1 MFDSL
6 YIPSL
11 GGMSNPSQGVVW
23 HVKPGT
29 GSDGNDGLTPDTA
42 LKTLTRAKQLAFANR
57 NDVVKLYS
65 ESNTAS
71 ATTDYQT
78 ATLAWDKN
86 LLHLVGVN
94 SGSFVSQR
102 SRVAN
107 ASASVLSPLVTVSAS
122 GCYFRD
128 LQFYHG
134 IADATALVDV
144 NVTGQRNRFDNVHFA
159 GVADA
164 TQSAAGACSLKIDG
178 GAENVFSN
186 CVIGVDT
193 STYDADATGVLFDTA
208 ATRNKFEGCLFQGY
222 ISAAGFASITVADST
237 GIDRWQIFKNCLFL
251 TESTNKGVTQTSV
264 FSIPAIS
271 QGKIILMD
279 CMAVSDG
286 GAVDWDSNNRGIIW
300 NNTPAAAASGAGG
313 IGTNQ

>member
-1 MFDSL
+1 MFESQ

-11 GGMSNPSQGVVW
+11 GGMANPSQGVVW

-29 GSDGNDGLTPDTA
+29 GSDGNDGLTPETA
-42 LKTLTRAKQLAFANR
+42 LKTLARAKQLAFANR

-65 ESNTAS
+65 ESNTAAS
-71 ATTDYQT
+71 TTDYQT
-78 ATLAWDKN
+78 ATLSWDKN

-94 SGSFVSQR
+94 SGPMVSQR

-107 ASASVLSPLVTVSAS
+107 ASASVLSPLVTFSAS
-122 GCYFRD
+122 GCYVANV
-128 LQFYHG
+128 QFYHG
-134 IADATALVDV
+134 IADATALIDV
-144 NVTGQRNRFDNVHFA
+144 NVTGQRNRFENVHFA

-178 GAENVFSN
+178 GAENVFKN
-186 CVIGVDT
+186 CVIGLDT
-193 STYDADATGVLFDTA
+193 STYDADATGLLFDTA
-208 ATRNKFEGCLFQGY
+208 ATRNQFEDCLFQGY
-222 ISAAGFASITVADST
+222 ISAAGFATITVADST
-237 GIDRWQIFKNCLFL
+237 GVDRWQIFKNCLFL
-251 TESTNKGVTQTSV
+251 TESTNKAVTQTSV